1 MAQSN
6 VISGKDRKKLK
17 KDLGKFFH
25 ADTIDQIFVHTEE
38 ILQEKIQGNKMQ
50 IYKDDKN
57 PIFVD
62 PTGKGDYF
70 PTVYTLAA
78 YPSLCKCLN
87 LNEGVDSFVKKGA
100 NLMWPGVKDIDQ

>member
-1 MAQSN
+1 M
-6 VISGKDRKKLK
+6 ISGKDRKKLK

-38 ILQEKIQGNKMQ
+38 ILQEKIQGNKMH
-50 IYKDDKN
+50 IYKDSKN

-70 PTVYTLAA
+70 PTGNFSHLLKN
-78 YPSLCKCLN
+78 SN
-87 LNEGVDSFVKKGA
+87 LNS
-100 NLMWPGVKDIDQ
+100 DIKY

>member
-1 MAQSN
+1 
-6 VISGKDRKKLK
+6 LK

-50 IYKDDKN
+50 IYKDSKN

-70 PTVYTLAA
+70 PT
-78 YPSLCKCLN
+78 SN
-87 LNEGVDSFVKKGA
+87 LF
-100 NLMWPGVKDIDQ
+100 NLPKNSNFNSQKNPLTINP